1 MRKLGI
7 SVYPEHASKEACY
20 EYMKLAGKYG
30 FQRVFTC
37 LLSVKESKETIV
49 KEFTEFCS
57 VAHENGLTV
66 SVDTN
71 PEVFER
77 LGATPFDLSVFAQ
90 MGVDII
96 RLDGHFGEFED
107 VEITK
112 NPYHIMIEYNASCT
126 MGLDVMLLRGA
137 NKNNM
142 CLCSNFYPQKNTGM
156 GLERYRELAKRY
168 EPLGLHT
175 AAFVTSQEEHTHG
188 PWEVYEGLPTLEI
201 HRKLP
206 IDVQARHL
214 IALGDSD
221 DIFIGN
227 AFACEDELK
236 ALSELNLN
244 KIMMKVDL
252 AEGVSE
258 VEKEII
264 ECGYHASRDD
274 SNELIVRSS
283 MPRVLFKDRQIVPR
297 KNDKKVFQKGDV
309 VIVNDH
315 LKHYAGELMIVLTQI
330 DATEEYNYAGHL
342 REEEQLILDCVK
354 PTHSFSLTIR

>member
-1 MRKLGI
+1 MKRLGI

-37 LLSVKESKETIV
+37 LLSVKESKEEVIKT
-49 KEFTEFCS
+49 FTEFCQ

-96 RLDGHFGEFED
+96 RLDGHFGESED

-112 NPYHIMIEYNASCT
+112 NPYNLLIEYNASCT

-137 NKNNM
+137 NKSNM

-156 GLERYRELAKRY
+156 GLERYQELAKRY
-168 EPLGLHT
+168 EPLGLNL
-175 AAFVTSQEEHTHG
+175 ASFVTSQEEHTHG

-206 IDVQARHL
+206 IDVQARDL
-214 IALGDSD
+214 LALGYCN

-227 AFACEDELK
+227 AFASEAELK

-244 KIMMKVDL
+244 KNMMKVDL
-252 AEGVSE
+252 AEDVSG

-264 ECGYHASRDD
+264 LCGYHASRDD

-283 MPRVLFKDRQIVPR
+283 VPRMLFKDRQIVPR
-297 KNDKKVFQKGDV
+297 KNEKTVFQKGDV

-330 DATEEYNYAGHL
+330 DATEEYNYVGHL
-342 REEEQLILDCVK
+342 NEGEQLILDCIK